1 MEHRNNV
8 NFPLFI
14 QLSKVQDM
22 FIKDRLDFEHPKN
35 AQFDIYIYIYIYIYL
50 YIYIYNVYVFIY
62 EYDFNVHLRKLRSD
76 FHVISFKSFLKCLG
90 FSFWLPDF
98 LASQNS
104 NYNWKYV
111 KLLYIIHVSYLR
123 LHQRQTS
130 SFHFLLALF
139 HFLK

>member
-1 MEHRNNV
+1 
-8 NFPLFI
+8 
-14 QLSKVQDM
+14 M
-22 FIKDRLDFEHPKN
+22 FICVYMYVYVCICMCIYMYLCIHVCMCMSVS
-35 AQFDIYIYIYIYIYL
+35 IYIYIYIYIY
-50 YIYIYNVYVFIY
+50 NVYMFIY
-62 EYDFNVHLRKLRSD
+62 EYDFNMHLRKLRSD